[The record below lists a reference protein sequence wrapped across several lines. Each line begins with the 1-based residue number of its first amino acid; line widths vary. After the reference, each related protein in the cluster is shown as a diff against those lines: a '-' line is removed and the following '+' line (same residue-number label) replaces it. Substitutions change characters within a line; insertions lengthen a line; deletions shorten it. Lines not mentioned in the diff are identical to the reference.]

1 MNTIN
6 VTSAPKTATF
16 QMRINPEVKQRV
28 EDIYARQ
35 GLSFT
40 DAVNIFIQQSLNVEG
55 LPFVVTPKS
64 KAAKKLIF
72 RKAGAGTGVMG
83 DRMIRIVFEGA
94 ASSEPYIASLI
105 LECHVSVNIMY
116 ADTRDVGGKTFGQMI
131 LQLPEDHLQQ
141 DKIIFYLRSKGL
153 RVEEVSSDGH

>member
-40 DAVNIFIQQSLNVEG
+40 DAVNIFIQQSLNMEG
-55 LPFVVTPKS
+55 LPFLASPENAEYM
-64 KAAKKLIF
+64 KACAACWMKRK
-72 RKAGAGTGVMG
+72 KAGCLRKRMAG
-83 DRMIRIVFEGA
+83 
-94 ASSEPYIASLI
+94 
-105 LECHVSVNIMY
+105 
-116 ADTRDVGGKTFGQMI
+116 
-131 LQLPEDHLQQ
+131 
-141 DKIIFYLRSKGL
+141 YLRKMLTAPLG
-153 RVEEVSSDGH
+153 